1 MALHKDIIERANAR
15 LGSVL
20 KGKWRLDAVI
30 GIGGLA
36 SDYAATHRNQA
47 RVAIKLLHPEVALDA
62 EVTARFLREGYVAN
76 KVGHPGTVTVLDDDV
91 TDDGAPFLV
100 MELLLGQTLET
111 MLALAPD
118 GVAVHEVV
126 PLLDQL
132 LDVLAAAH
140 DKGIVHRDLKPENL
154 FLTQD
159 GRLKVLDFG
168 IARLRELSQ
177 PSPSATQAGSVLG
190 TPAFMAPE
198 QALGRWHEVDG
209 RTDIWSVGATAFTL
223 LTGRFV
229 HEAQTVQEQLVL
241 SATRPARNVRQ
252 VNANVPLGLAA
263 VVDRALCFDRA
274 QRFGHAR
281 VMRGALRY
289 ATNLTPLEGV
299 SPGPLRIAESARVGS
314 LADEHSATLIAPNA
328 VQSAITGRVETA
340 AGRPV
345 TRSTAGGSRPPRRRS
360 TLIMSVGALC
370 LSVVGGAGLLF
381 AMHRGPTEEA
391 QVSSA
396 TSLPPTV
403 PVLRPA
409 LSVPLPAV
417 APILDAASS
426 SQVVPVVR
434 APAAST
440 PPEKRVVRPIIA
452 PSLPSLPSLPALPRP
467 ASTGKSLMG
476 AENPFDRRH

>member
-1 MALHKDIIERANAR
+1 
-15 LGSVL
+15 
-20 KGKWRLDAVI
+20 
-30 GIGGLA
+30 
-36 SDYAATHRNQA
+36 
-47 RVAIKLLHPEVALDA
+47 
-62 EVTARFLREGYVAN
+62 
-76 KVGHPGTVTVLDDDV
+76 
-91 TDDGAPFLV
+91 
-100 MELLLGQTLET
+100 
-111 MLALAPD
+111 
-118 GVAVHEVV
+118 
-126 PLLDQL
+126 
-132 LDVLAAAH
+132 
-140 DKGIVHRDLKPENL
+140 VHRDLKPENL